1 MDLGQGLN
9 KVKAESGDWTAHP
22 VMLPG
27 GISTMEHLNA
37 NHFLYLHRVV
47 QIAKDVVGSSLRGA
61 RVLDL
66 ACLEG
71 GFAVEF
77 ALCGADVVAVEGRLN
92 NLRKLE
98 YVKEEL
104 GLSNIYAVH
113 GDVRDVSVKGYGIF
127 DCVLCLG
134 ILYHLDRNS
143 IGQFLKTIYDLTS
156 RVAIIDT
163 HVSLYGGE
171 TLEIDGL
178 TYQGA
183 TYPEHSECDS
193 IDDIESRN
201 WASLKNKD
209 SFFLTL
215 ASLLTLLKRVGFTSV
230 YICEMPY
237 YDTMTDRHTVVA
249 IKGVPHQLI
258 SFQASTVE
266 GETYPEHRIERVI
279 LPTNARKNEALQTVE
294 RGQSGFLHSIR
305 LHVASWVR
313 HWGGT

>member
-1 MDLGQGLN
+1 MDLRQGLN
-9 KVKAESGDWTAHP
+9 KVKAEIGDWTAHP

-27 GISTMEHLNA
+27 GVSTMERFNA
-37 NHFLYLHRVV
+37 NHFLYLQRII
-47 QIAKDVVGSSLRGA
+47 QIAKDVVGSSLRGT

-77 ALCGADVVAVEGRLN
+77 ALCGADVVAVEGRRN

-104 GLSNIYAVH
+104 ALSNICTVH
-113 GDVRDVSVKGYGIF
+113 SDVRNVSAKEYGVF

-134 ILYHLDRNS
+134 ILYHLDGGS
-143 IGQFLKTIYDLTS
+143 IGQFLSTIYDLTS

-163 HVSLYGGE
+163 HVSLYGEE

-183 TYPEHSECDS
+183 TYPEHSDSDS
-193 IDDIESRN
+193 IDDVESRN
-201 WASLKNKD
+201 WASLKNNN

-215 ASLLTLLKRVGFTSV
+215 PSLLTLLKRIGFTSV

-237 YDTMTDRHTVVA
+237 YDTMTDRRTVVA
-249 IKGVPHQLI
+249 IKGMPHQLT
-258 SFQASTVE
+258 SFQAGTAE
-266 GETYPEHRIERVI
+266 GEIYPEHRTERVI
-279 LPTNARKNEALQTVE
+279 LPTNARKDKAVQTDE
-294 RGQSGFLHSIR
+294 RGQSGCLHSIKH
-305 LHVASWVR
+305 HVMSWVR
-313 HWGGT
+313 RWGG